1 MEGRLRSMS
10 RFLIH
15 DIIQQC
21 DARPRETKRKF
32 GESCLLLQFVVFT
45 VVLENFN
52 EVWKQSFKFVINQGK
67 QAWGLMNIKRL
78 WNQLQN
84 IQKNL
89 EKLSSLAWVNIQS
102 VIQTRQLPRFVVLL
116 WALPTPQTILAIG
129 SDQEIVSSGW
139 KSWLSHK
146 DCHVKAFSCS
156 YLELRCENCKRSKWR
171 FFSP

>member
-52 EVWKQSFKFVINQGK
+52 EVWKQRTREVSNLCHKSRK
-67 QAWGLMNIKRL
+67 AGL
-78 WNQLQN
+78 
-84 IQKNL
+84 
-89 EKLSSLAWVNIQS
+89 
-102 VIQTRQLPRFVVLL
+102 RF
-116 WALPTPQTILAIG
+116 
-129 SDQEIVSSGW
+129 DEYQEIVEPAGEHTKIWRNSHLSLDIQRDDPNLSTSKVCGSPIVGTSNSTNNFGYWIRSGNCIV
-139 KSWLSHK
+139 WLGIVSHK

-156 YLELRCENCKRSKWR
+156 YLELRCENFKRSK
-171 FFSP
+171 